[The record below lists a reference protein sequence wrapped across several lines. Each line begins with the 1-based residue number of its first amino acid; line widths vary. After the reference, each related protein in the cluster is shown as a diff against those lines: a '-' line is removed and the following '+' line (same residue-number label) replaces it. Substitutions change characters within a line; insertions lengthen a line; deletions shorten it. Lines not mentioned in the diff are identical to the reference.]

1 MIARSIIHHFPK
13 SYEMVVSPDGRF
25 LCRTIGTKLYVY
37 HMNAM
42 NEAAVLNHPKNPG
55 HIAFTEDGTYLLVQN
70 TSGSMF
76 VFETQTF
83 QRVRTIRSTKKVNYQ
98 EERFTPVRTGEA
110 YLASANIG
118 NDMYL
123 MKVDIKT
130 GAAVPKGK
138 WKGIRLSFQQKLPN
152 RQAYLYTLVYVDE
165 QTDLYRTALLRVS
178 EDGEKI
184 GTLTELSSSWKRVF
198 YIEKHNR
205 YVCVANDE
213 MIVFNP
219 ARQQA
224 EKSIPFPFIPF
235 HSYMADAVLSP
246 DQNLLV
252 AAASN
257 MVVLYKSG
265 PLAELDRWETPNVHS
280 VHFSEDGRYLLVGT
294 WENGYVMDKACWLE
308 EKKW

>member
-1 MIARSIIHHFPK
+1 MIASSIIHYFPK
-13 SYEMVVSPDGRF
+13 SYEVVVSPDGRF

-37 HMNAM
+37 HMNSM
-42 NEAAVLNHPKNPG
+42 NEAAVLSHPKNPG

-70 TSGSMF
+70 TSGLMF

-83 QRVRTIRSTKKVNYQ
+83 QLVRTIRSTKKVNYQ
-98 EERFTPVRTGEA
+98 EERFTPVRTGET
-110 YLASANIG
+110 YLASAKIE
-118 NDMYL
+118 NDIYL
-123 MKVDIKT
+123 MKIGIKT
-130 GAAVPKGK
+130 GAAVSKGK

-152 RQAYLYTLVYVDE
+152 QHVYLYTLLYVDE

-184 GTLTELSSSWKRVF
+184 DTLAELHSSWKRVF
-198 YIEKHNR
+198 YIEKRNR
-205 YVCVANDE
+205 YICVANDE
-213 MIVFNP
+213 MIVFDP
-219 ARQQA
+219 AKQQA
-224 EKSIPFPFIPF
+224 EKSIPFPSTPF

-257 MVVLYKSG
+257 MVVLYESDS
-265 PLAELDRWETPNVHS
+265 LAELDRWETPNVQS

-294 WENGYVMDKACWLE
+294 WKNGCVMDTACWPE
-308 EKKW
+308 EKRW